1 MLTLGLA
8 TAHLAVLLALP
19 SVAGA
24 RDDDTALS
32 ARLTGSRALPDRGDR
47 DGLVRADL
55 RLLPGRICFWL
66 RWSGLSPPTA
76 AAVHQGVRGT
86 AGPLVV
92 SLFTAPGG
100 LPPDIRAVH
109 GCAPASGGAQA
120 AIRTRP
126 GAFHVVLHTGEH
138 AAGAVRGHL
147 FRARHAPVPPP
158 QGLATT
164 LTGATA
170 GPGPGDTDGAA
181 RAHLRARG
189 GLVCFQLR
197 WRNLA
202 QVTAIHVHQGGAGM
216 VGQVVVA
223 LLVGALPATLDG
235 ASGCVTGLD
244 RSLARSLRA
253 HPERYSVNLHTTGH
267 VDGAVRGQLG
277 RG

>member
-109 GCAPASGGAQA
+109 G
-120 AIRTRP
+120 
-126 GAFHVVLHTGEH
+126 
-138 AAGAVRGHL
+138 
-147 FRARHAPVPPP
+147 
-158 QGLATT
+158 
-164 LTGATA
+164 
-170 GPGPGDTDGAA
+170 
-181 RAHLRARG
+181 AHLRARG